1 MRALRRH
8 EAQVRLDEVP
18 EPYCEAPGDVL
29 IAVQWA
35 GLCRTDSYVADGRLS
50 VEYPRVLGHEFSGR
64 VLQVG
69 AETSL
74 RVGDAVACM
83 PVIGCGAC
91 GACAKAR
98 PDRCPSGRFMGVDCD
113 GAFAERIVVPA
124 HALRALPASLCLQH
138 AAYAEPLA
146 AAMAVLEAGLSAGG
160 FGVVVGAGRIAELT
174 VRVMRAAGFE
184 PKACASASA
193 LGRMQGLDYIVECQ
207 ADAPTL
213 QAAVGALRPGGTLV
227 LKSRAAHAVPLPVA
241 TCVKKQLRI
250 QGAAYAAFDEAIA
263 WLVEGRV
270 VLDDLFG
277 ASFALQD
284 HAAMFEAGAQGEP
297 CKLFLR
303 PGI

>member
-18 EPYCEAPGDVL
+18 EPRCEAPGDVL
-29 IAVQWA
+29 VAVQWA

-50 VEYPRVLGHEFSGR
+50 VDCPRVLGHEFSGR
-64 VLQVG
+64 VLQAG

-74 RVGDAVACM
+74 HVGDAVACM
-83 PVIGCGAC
+83 PIIGCGAC
-91 GACAKAR
+91 GACEQGR

-124 HALRALPASLCLQH
+124 RALRVLPASLGLQQ

-146 AAMAVLEAGLSAGG
+146 AAMAVLDVGLSPDDS
-160 FGVVVGAGRIAELT
+160 GVVVGAGRIAELT
-174 VRVMRAAGFE
+174 LRVMRAAGIKPE
-184 PKACASASA
+184 VCAGAEA
-193 LGRMQGLDYIVECQ
+193 LRAMQGLDYVVECQ

-213 QAAVGALRPGGTLV
+213 AAATEALRPGGTLV
-227 LKSRAAHAVPLPVA
+227 LKSRAAQSVPLAVA
-241 TCVKKQLRI
+241 ACVKKQLRI
-250 QGAAYAAFDEAIA
+250 QGAAYAAFDKAIA

-270 VLDDLFG
+270 VVDDLFG
-277 ASFALQD
+277 ASYALQD
-284 HAAMFEAGAQGEP
+284 YAAMFDAGAQGEP
-297 CKLFLR
+297 HKLFLR